1 MAMLRAAKAE
11 TTESKSGPS
20 WQPWLRDLG
29 SGLGWDE
36 AQGLMKSSAVARLP
50 ASWDG
55 WLFIARS
62 RGPASGSECIMGFGR
77 SS

>member
-1 MAMLRAAKAE
+1 MTVLRAAKVA

-29 SGLGWDE
+29 SGGWDV
-36 AQGLMKSSAVARLP
+36 AQGLMQSSALARLP

-55 WLFIARS
+55 WRFIGRS
-62 RGPASGSECIMGFGR
+62 RGPASPTECIMGYGC

>member
-36 AQGLMKSSAVARLP
+36 AQGLM
-50 ASWDG
+50 
-55 WLFIARS
+55 
-62 RGPASGSECIMGFGR
+62 
-77 SS
+77 